1 MLDKLREECGV
12 VGVFDTEGGAVFQ
25 DIYKC
30 LYALQHR
37 GQESCGIVTND
48 DSKLS
53 VEKGN
58 GLVSEVLE
66 PYKVSRLAGDIGVGH
81 VRYAKTSAALENVQP
96 LVSRYCKGSLTLS
109 FNGNITNA
117 EEIRHRLEMNGAIFQ
132 STSNAEVI
140 MNLVAIARTKCKSVE
155 LAVLQVMKEIRGAYS
170 LVIMSPRKLI
180 AVRDPRGFHPLVL
193 GKNGSKYVV
202 ASETCALDAVGA
214 KFMRDIKPGEVLK
227 IERNGLTSFDDFAS
241 TKKRALCS
249 FEMIY
254 FARPDSYIDGESV
267 FMKRLEIG
275 KALAKACP
283 CEGADVVI
291 GTPDSGLT
299 FALGYSYESGTLYGD
314 ALIRNRYTGREFI
327 KHTQKERED
336 ELAVKLNPVKAAI
349 EGKNVVLV
357 DDSIVRGTSCTRVIK
372 MLFNAGAKSVHM
384 RVASPPFDY
393 ECYFGTDIPSREQLI
408 AHGLDTAAICKKI
421 GASSLGFLPLENLRE
436 ILGEGCCD
444 GCYCGS
450 YPEGTVSKN
459 K

>member
-1 MLDKLREECGV
+1 MTDKLHEECGV
-12 VGVFDTEGGAVFQ
+12 VGVFDTEGGAVAQ

-48 DSKLS
+48 DARLS
-53 VEKGN
+53 VEKSN

-66 PYKVSRLAGDIGVGH
+66 PYKINRLNGDMGVGH
-81 VRYAKTSAALENVQP
+81 VRYAKTSAAIENVQP

-117 EEIRHRLEMNGAIFQ
+117 EDIRHRLEMNGAIFQ

-140 MNLVAIARTKCKSVE
+140 MNLVAIARTKSKSVE
-155 LAVLQVMKEIRGAYS
+155 VAVLEVMKEIRGAYS

-193 GKNGSKYVV
+193 GQKGGKYVV
-202 ASETCALDAVGA
+202 VSETCALDAIGA
-214 KFMRDIKPGEVLK
+214 KFVRDIAPGEVLK
-227 IERNGLTSFDDFAS
+227 IERDGLTSFGDFIAS
-241 TKKRALCS
+241 DKRALCA

-254 FARPDSYIDGESV
+254 FSRPDSYIDGESV

-275 KALAKACP
+275 KALARACP
-283 CEGADVVI
+283 CENADLVI

-299 FALGYSYESGTLYGD
+299 FALGYSYESGILYGD

-336 ELAVKLNPVKAAI
+336 ELSVKLNPVRAAI

-357 DDSIVRGTSCTRVIK
+357 DDSIVRGTSCTRVIS
-372 MLFNAGAKSVHM
+372 MLFKAGAKSVHM
-384 RVASPPFDY
+384 RVASPAFDY
-393 ECYFGTDIPSREQLI
+393 ECFFGTDIPSRDQLI
-408 AHGLDTAAICKKI
+408 AHGLDNEAICRKI
-421 GASSLGFLPLENLRE
+421 GATSLGYLPLEKLRE
-436 ILGEGCCD
+436 ILGEGYCD
-444 GCYCGS
+444 GCYCGK
-450 YPEGTVSKN
+450 YPKGAINEK
-459 K
+459 